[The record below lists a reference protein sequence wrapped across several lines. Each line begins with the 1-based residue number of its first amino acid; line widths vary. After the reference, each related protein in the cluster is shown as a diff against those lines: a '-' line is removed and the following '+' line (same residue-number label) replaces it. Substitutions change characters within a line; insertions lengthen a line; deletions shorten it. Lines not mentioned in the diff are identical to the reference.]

1 MSQCFCLSLPSVCV
15 SCLQLI
21 GEKEISMDAED
32 LLSFKPL
39 TLVKGCSWVTCN
51 LIVHFSYAHEKE
63 NQWVLGSERERVCVC
78 AIVCIPVCMWAY
90 IVRAC
95 MRVCMCVCVNDSLYV
110 ADMCLKEFH
119 HMYVLTLDCAHSMS
133 KCKCVCIC
141 VHALFE
147 RLLSVAGH
155 CDNSFDK

>member
-1 MSQCFCLSLPSVCV
+1 MSVHCACV
-15 SCLQLI
+15 RACVRAC
-21 GEKEISMDAED
+21 G
-32 LLSFKPL
+32 
-39 TLVKGCSWVTCN
+39 
-51 LIVHFSYAHEKE
+51 Y
-63 NQWVLGSERERVCVC
+63 VCVC
-78 AIVCIPVCMWAY
+78 VIVCIPVCMSVY

-95 MRVCMCVCVNDSLYV
+95 VLACVCVCVRACVCVTDSLYV

-133 KCKCVCIC
+133 KCKCLCIC